1 MDTASLQATVAIGAQ
16 VFAQQASALAA
27 QGKMLS
33 DAFGDAVELLLNTRG
48 KVVVSGMGK
57 SGIIGRKIAATLAS
71 TGTSSFFVHPAEAFH
86 GDLGMIGADDSV
98 LLISNSG
105 ETDEVLK
112 LLPYIRHVGV
122 PTISI
127 TGDSTSTL
135 AGQTRVHLA
144 VTVEREACLH
154 NLAPTTSTTAALVM
168 GDALAVALMERRRFK
183 PTDFATFHPGGTLGR
198 RLLSRVSDLMH
209 CAPVSVQMST
219 PFLSVVEAITR
230 GRTGAVLVLGDER
243 ELCGIVTDG
252 DLRRAISH
260 GSDVREITA
269 RDMMT
274 AHPVTISANA
284 PFAEAETL
292 MVTRKISTLVAL
304 DAGNAAVGIISLFDT

>member
-1 MDTASLQATVAIGAQ
+1 MDTAGLRATIAIGAQ
-16 VFAQQASALAA
+16 VFAQQANALAA
-27 QGKMLS
+27 QGKTLS
-33 DAFGDAVELLLNTRG
+33 NAFGDAVELLLGTRG
-48 KVVVSGMGK
+48 KVIVSGMGK

-98 LLISNSG
+98 VLISNSG

-112 LLPYIRHVGV
+112 LLPYLRHVGV
-122 PTISI
+122 PTLSI
-127 TGDSTSTL
+127 TGDPTSTL
-135 AGQTRVHLA
+135 ATQTRVHLP
-144 VTVEREACLH
+144 VSVEREACLH

-183 PTDFATFHPGGTLGR
+183 PADFATFHPGGALGR
-198 RLLSRVSDLMH
+198 RLLSRVSDLMRH
-209 CAPVSVQMST
+209 SPVSVAQST
-219 PFLSVVEAITR
+219 PFLCVVEAITR
-230 GRTGAVLVLGDER
+230 GRVGAVLVLGDDR

-260 GSDVREITA
+260 GRDVREITA

-274 AHPVTISANA
+274 AHPITIDASA

-304 DAGNAAVGIISLFDT
+304 DADNVAVGIVSLFDT